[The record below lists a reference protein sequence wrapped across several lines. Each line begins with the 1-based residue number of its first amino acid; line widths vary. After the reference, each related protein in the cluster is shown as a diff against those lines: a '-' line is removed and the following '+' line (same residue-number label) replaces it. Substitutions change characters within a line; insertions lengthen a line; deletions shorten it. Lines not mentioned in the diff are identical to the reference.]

1 MLDPWGMHIPGMTD
15 AVLAHGV
22 ISGEHCWHESK
33 LKRKKKPKQRSTGL
47 DLNDSYCL
55 FHDVNTTNSSH

>member
-15 AVLAHGV
+15 AALAHGV

-33 LKRKKKPKQRSTGL
+33 LKRKKKTMKHGAG
-47 DLNDSYCL
+47 
-55 FHDVNTTNSSH
+55 FE